1 MYYTYIL
8 KNPITDLPFYIGVG
22 KENRKSALRREDQH
36 THDAIK
42 LGEGKKLKKPNKHK
56 LNTILQILDQGLE
69 VLVIIDEMFEIE
81 TTAFNKE
88 IKLIAQYGRKDLG
101 TGILTNMTDGGEG
114 RLNPSK
120 ESREKLSKAMLGRP
134 SPLKGR
140 TLGPYSEERK
150 KNISNATKGRVSPI
164 KGKIKGPLTQE
175 HKDKLSTAFKGR
187 VSPMKGK
194 VLTENHKERIS
205 KANKGKVGFWT
216 GKIAP
221 NKGVPSGKKG
231 LTYEEIY
238 GVEKAAEIKEK
249 RRLKKLEYWQNKKS
263 DTREN

>member
-8 KNPITDLPFYIGVG
+8 KNPITNLPFYVGVG
-22 KENRKSALRREDQH
+22 KENRKSSSRREDQH

-42 LGEGKKLKKPNKHK
+42 LREGKKLKKPNKHK
-56 LNTILQILDQGLE
+56 LNTILQILDHGLE
-69 VLVIIDEMFEIE
+69 VLVVLDEKFEIE
-81 TTAFNKE
+81 TDAFNKE
-88 IKLIAQYGRKDLG
+88 IKLIAYYGRKDLG

-120 ESREKLSKAMLGRP
+120 ESIEKQSKTMLGRP

-150 KNISNATKGRVSPI
+150 QNISSATKGRVSPM

-175 HKDKLSTAFKGR
+175 HKDKLSKAFKGR
-187 VSPMKGK
+187 VSPMKDR
-194 VLTENHKERIS
+194 VLTKEHKERIS
-205 KANKGKVGFWT
+205 KANKGKIGFWA
-216 GKIAP
+216 GKTAP

-238 GVEKAAEIKEK
+238 GPEKAAEIKEK
-249 RRLKKLEYWQNKKS
+249 RRLKKLEYWQNKKAGS
-263 DTREN
+263 